1 MITTTHARP
10 HLHIV
15 PPSATS
21 LHRFVVCPR
30 CTRSV
35 GMARNTFDGQLLLS
49 SHRCLAPL
57 RDMLQPSTAVPFS

>member
-15 PPSATS
+15 PRSATS
-21 LHRFVVCPR
+21 LQKFVVCPR
-30 CTRSV
+30 CTRSI
-35 GMARNTFDGQLLLS
+35 GTERNGSDGQLLLS
-49 SHRCLAPL
+49 AHRCMSAS

>member
-15 PPSATS
+15 PRFAAS
-21 LHRFVVCPR
+21 LQKSIMCPR
-30 CTRSV
+30 CVRSIGV
-35 GMARNTFDGQLLLS
+35 ARNTVDGQLLLS
-49 SHRCLAPL
+49 AHRCLAPS